1 MTLVQ
6 IANRAQEEERLAI
19 LEEEARQAKLAQQQ
33 NGISSE
39 QRAKI
44 NQIVEEVYGEPCFF
58 LYNRILL
65 GC

>member
-6 IANRAQEEERLAI
+6 IESRAQEEERLAI

-44 NQIVEEVYGEPCFF
+44 NQIVEEVYG
-58 LYNRILL
+58 
-65 GC
+65 